1 MSFSVN
7 RQRSLWW
14 GISLVVI
21 LSGLIAMAISWVSLG
36 SPLRLG
42 LDFIGGTRLQFELAC
57 TTTNT
62 CEQPIDI
69 DAVRRVLNQ
78 QGLGNSSLQVIDA
91 YGISIRTIPL
101 EVEQRTRLSNALT
114 EALGAFDPEK
124 TQIETVGPTLGEEIL
139 RSGLLALLVSFVG
152 ITIYLTLRFQFDY
165 ACFALVALFHD
176 VLLTAGIF
184 AILGLTLGIEID
196 SLFIVA
202 LLTIIGFSVNDTVV
216 IYDRVRETLKLNP
229 DLSIK
234 DVVDRAVVQTLGR
247 SINTTLTTL
256 LPLLTIFVFGGDTLR
271 YFALALIIGFVT
283 GAYSSIFVASTLLA
297 WWRDR
302 QPSRTP
308 STVP

>member
-1 MSFSVN
+1 MTFSVN
-7 RQRSLWW
+7 RRRSLWW

-21 LSGLIAMAISWVSLG
+21 LNGLIAMAISWGSLG

-57 TTTNT
+57 STSNT
-62 CEQPIDI
+62 CEQPINI

-78 QGLGNSSLQVIDA
+78 EGLGNSSLQVIDQ
-91 YGISIRTIPL
+91 YGVSIRTIPL
-101 EVEQRTRLSNALT
+101 EVEQRTQLSHALS
-114 EALGAFDPEK
+114 EALGTFDPAK
-124 TQIETVGPTLGEEIL
+124 TQIETVGPTLGAEIL
-139 RSGLLALLVSFVG
+139 RSGLLALLTSFVG

-165 ACFALVALFHD
+165 ACFALVALLHD

-234 DVVDRAVVQTLGR
+234 EVVDRAVVQTLGR

-256 LPLLTIFVFGGDTLR
+256 LPLITIFVFGGDTLR
-271 YFALALIIGFVT
+271 YFALALIIGFTT

-302 QPSRTP
+302 LPTPTP
-308 STVP
+308 SPVS

>member
-1 MSFSVN
+1 MTFSVN
-7 RQRSLWW
+7 RRRSLWW

-21 LSGLIAMAISWVSLG
+21 LSGLIAMAISWGSLG

-57 TTTNT
+57 STSNT
-62 CEQPIDI
+62 CEQPINI

-78 QGLGNSSLQVIDA
+78 EGLGNSSLQVIDQ
-91 YGISIRTIPL
+91 YGVSIRTIPL
-101 EVEQRTRLSNALT
+101 EVEQRTQLSHALS
-114 EALGAFDPEK
+114 EALGTFDPAK
-124 TQIETVGPTLGEEIL
+124 TQIETVGPTLGAEIL
-139 RSGLLALLVSFVG
+139 RSGLLALLTSFVG

-165 ACFALVALFHD
+165 ACFALVALLHD

-234 DVVDRAVVQTLGR
+234 EVVDRAVVQTLGR

-256 LPLLTIFVFGGDTLR
+256 LPLITIFVFGGDTLR
-271 YFALALIIGFVT
+271 YFALALIIGFTT

-302 QPSRTP
+302 LPTPTP
-308 STVP
+308 SPVS